1 MNLETILMCAKVAAT
16 QQRAALSYVD
26 AAVAELIA
34 EVESLLA
41 PVELVGEAPVV
52 EEAPVAEKPPAKT
65 TTKTSAKVAAE

>member
-1 MNLETILMCAKVAAT
+1 MNLETILMCAKMAAT

-26 AAVAELIA
+26 DAIVELIA
-34 EVESLLA
+34 EVESLLV
-41 PVELVGEAPVV
+41 PVELV